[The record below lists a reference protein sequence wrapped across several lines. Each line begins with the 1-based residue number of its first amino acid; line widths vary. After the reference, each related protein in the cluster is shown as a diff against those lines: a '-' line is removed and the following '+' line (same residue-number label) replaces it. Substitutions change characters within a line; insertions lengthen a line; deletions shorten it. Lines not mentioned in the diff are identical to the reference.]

1 MQTATIY
8 KPVILALVIEGI
20 RNGELTDN
28 HFDFDWLLPKFV
40 QRLKEHGH
48 DGADEQQLAEGFA
61 RMANDLFWLHAY
73 RDPLELVPLD
83 RPTPKLIRDR
93 ISHARL
99 QEPYWQALQHS
110 EYQQQVLDALAERWW
125 PNVNPPPPNP
135 DFNQSMEQL
144 IAPNQWFWLK
154 VDHRSHRPIDSC
166 TIDQTRPNRSP
177 STRLKAQMDLV
188 EDLDSVAELD
198 LVEDL
203 DLA

>member
-8 KPVILALVIEGI
+8 KPVILDLVIEGN
-20 RNGELTDN
+20 RDGELTDN

-40 QRLKEHGH
+40 QSLKEHGH
-48 DGADEQQLAEGFA
+48 NGVDEQQLAEGFA

-73 RDPLELVPLD
+73 RDPL
-83 RPTPKLIRDR
+83 
-93 ISHARL
+93 
-99 QEPYWQALQHS
+99 
-110 EYQQQVLDALAERWW
+110 ERWW